1 MLKTNSDKVS
11 FVGFFNVLEEISLSS
26 KKILY
31 IHAPAELWSTF
42 WTREKKKA
50 ALWDLPNRHV
60 ALACNKANI
69 YIKHNTAIYLDA

>member
-11 FVGFFNVLEEISLSS
+11 FVGFFNVLEDISLSS

-42 WTREKKKA
+42 WTMEKKK
-50 ALWDLPNRHV
+50 
-60 ALACNKANI
+60 K
-69 YIKHNTAIYLDA
+69 